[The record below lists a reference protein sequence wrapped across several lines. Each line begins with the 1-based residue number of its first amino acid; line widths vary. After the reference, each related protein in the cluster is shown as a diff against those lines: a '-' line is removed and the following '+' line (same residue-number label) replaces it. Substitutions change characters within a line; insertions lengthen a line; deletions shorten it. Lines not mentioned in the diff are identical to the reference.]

1 MNKDIG
7 AAMTNVA
14 IVATAS
20 SASLAFLSCK
30 KDEDN
35 ESHALLISCSAIAR
49 IPRNLIWR
57 GIPKMGI
64 RIRN

>member
-30 KDEDN
+30 KDGDD
-35 ESHALLISCSAIAR
+35 ESHALISCFAIAR
-49 IPRNLIWR
+49 TLRNLIL
-57 GIPKMGI
+57 GI